1 MKVEKMT
8 TNMSDVE
15 ATKSGYLRIACDGT
29 HDFLYHFYSD
39 YTRAHALRL
48 WKLEH
53 PQKQAQ
59 R

>member
-1 MKVEKMT
+1 MT